1 MVRKLLSVL
10 TLLFICHYSGCS
22 SVKEEENCKYDTDCP
37 GLKVCRNNK
46 CVNIES
52 DAGLDSGIK
61 VEDAVGIDV
70 VSIDSGGDIYDDG
83 IGEVDIG
90 DIGNISND
98 VSEKDIEGS
107 ETLLDVG
114 EDDEEGNAGDT
125 SFDGGE
131 SGDAGG
137 DGGGNDVGG
146 SFVCPEDYI
155 VPAGTTIIDI
165 GDKDYY
171 ANKDFDTVFDN
182 PGSTFDSA
190 VGANETKALKFTNTM
205 FLAGFI
211 SGTAGNYGRGYKD
224 WSISLC
230 PGDFSASLP
239 TACLK
244 TSRESANMYYS
255 TDGSQGCTIP
265 VNTPVYLNIRSS
277 VSGTPAGFV
286 LQNVKQADLP

>member
-1 MVRKLLSVL
+1 MYRKIFFVL
-10 TLLFICHYSGCS
+10 AGLFICYSGCS
-22 SVKEEENCKYDTDCP
+22 SVKEEECKYDTDCP

-52 DAGLDSGIK
+52 DAGLDSGIP
-61 VEDAVGIDV
+61 V
-70 VSIDSGGDIYDDG
+70 
-83 IGEVDIG
+83 
-90 DIGNISND
+90 
-98 VSEKDIEGS
+98 
-107 ETLLDVG
+107 

-190 VGANETKALKFTNTM
+190 VGVNETKALKFTNTM

-211 SGTAGNYGRGYKD
+211 TGTAGNYGHGYKD

-230 PGDFSASLP
+230 AGDFSASLP

-244 TSRESANMYYS
+244 TSRETANMYYS

>member
-1 MVRKLLSVL
+1 MVRKLLSEL
-10 TLLFICHYSGCS
+10 TLLLICYYSGCS
-22 SVKEEENCKYDTDCP
+22 SVKEEECKYDTDCP

-52 DAGLDSGIK
+52 DAGSDSGIPA
-61 VEDAVGIDV
+61 EDAVGIDV
-70 VSIDSGGDIYDDG
+70 VSIDSGRDIYDDG
-83 IGEVDIG
+83 I
-90 DIGNISND
+90 
-98 VSEKDIEGS
+98 SEG
-107 ETLLDVG
+107 DVG

-146 SFVCPEDYI
+146 SFVCPENYI